1 MAESKDIM
9 TGKKLMLQALKEKGV
24 KYIFGY
30 TGGAI
35 MPIFDEM
42 DKMGDFHF
50 IMSRHEQGAAFMAQ
64 GISRASLSTD
74 NPQVGV
80 CMATSGPGA
89 MNLATGVA
97 DAHMDSVP
105 IVAITGQVTTG
116 VIATDAFQESD
127 VIGVMMPICKQTYM
141 LLAAEEV
148 EKTVHEAFYVATTGR
163 AGPIVIDIPKD
174 VQNQSVPD
182 DYQFDAKKYRPS
194 LPGFFYHPTP
204 EREPLRQA
212 IELINRSV
220 RPVMFCGH
228 GVINSNSGKLLQQF
242 AEKVNIPIAFT
253 LHGISALPIDHP
265 LSLGMMGMH
274 GTVEANR
281 AIMEADLLISFG
293 MRFDDRVTG
302 RLKEYALNADV
313 IHVEIDPSEI
323 DKNVA
328 SSVAI
333 NADVYR
339 TLHVLLGDPMLTFK
353 PRRRWFEKIA
363 SYRQVMAKELQKEI
377 ECGVGDDGRLL
388 MKSIVHQLSELTG
401 GKDLIVPDVG
411 MNQMMAARFYN
422 YQTMNSWFTSGGAGT
437 MGASLPMA
445 IGVKMARPA
454 ERVWSISGDGGFQ
467 MNIQELGTIME
478 QQIDIKMILLNN
490 GHLGMVRQWQ
500 TLFFDERYAGTPMQ
514 SPNFGSIAE
523 AYNIPYRKVE
533 KLEDV
538 TAALQ
543 QAIDNQGPILLEFV
557 CDASEVILPMIPSD
571 GGFGDMIVKRPKQ
584 KKPASSAGKG
594 GKS

>member
-1 MAESKDIM
+1 M
-9 TGKKLMLQALKEKGV
+9 TGKKLMMRALKEKGV

-42 DKMGDFHF
+42 DRLGDFHF

-64 GISRASLSTD
+64 GISRASMSTD
-74 NPQVGV
+74 NPQIGV

-89 MNLATGVA
+89 MNLTTGIA

-105 IVAITGQVTTG
+105 IVAITGQVTTS

-141 LLAAEEV
+141 LLSADEV
-148 EKTVHEAFYVATTGR
+148 EVTVHEAFYVATTGR
-163 AGPIVIDIPKD
+163 GGPIVIDIPKD
-174 VQNQSVPD
+174 VQNQSVSD
-182 DYQFDAKKYRPS
+182 GYQFDAKSYRQT

-204 EREPLRQA
+204 EREPLRRA
-212 IELINRSV
+212 IELINKSV
-220 RPVMFCGH
+220 RPVLFCGH
-228 GVINSNSGKLLQQF
+228 GVINSNSGKLLQEF

-253 LHGISALPIDHP
+253 LHGLSALPADHP

-302 RLKEYALNADV
+302 RLSEYAKNADV

-323 DKNVA
+323 DKNVNC
-328 SSVAI
+328 SVAI
-333 NADVYR
+333 NGDVYR
-339 TLHVLLGDPMLTFK
+339 TLHVMLGDPMLTFK
-353 PRRRWFEKIA
+353 PRRRWFEQID
-363 SYRQVMAKELQKEI
+363 SFRQVMADDLRQEI
-377 ECGVGDDGRLL
+377 ECGIGDDGKLL
-388 MKSIVHQLSELTG
+388 MKSVVHQLSELTE

-411 MNQMMAARFYN
+411 MHQMMAARFYN
-422 YQTMNSWFTSGGAGT
+422 YQTPNSWFASGGAGT

-445 IGVKMARPA
+445 IGVKLARPA

-478 QQIDIKMILLNN
+478 QQIDVKIILLNN

-500 TLFFDERYAGTPMQ
+500 TLFFDGRYAGTPMQ
-514 SPNFGSIAE
+514 SPNFGLIAE
-523 AYNIPYRKVE
+523 AYGIPYRKVE
-533 KLEDV
+533 KLEEVDS
-538 TAALQ
+538 ALQ
-543 QAIDNQGPILLEFV
+543 QAIDHKGPILLEFV
-557 CDASEVILPMIPSD
+557 CDSSEVILPMIPAD
-571 GGFGDMIVKRPKQ
+571 GGFDDMIVKRPAQ
-584 KKPASSAGKG
+584 PKPANNDTEGEIS
-594 GKS
+594 

>member
-1 MAESKDIM
+1 M
-9 TGKKLMLQALKEKGV
+9 TGKNLMLQTLKSKGV

-42 DKMGDFHF
+42 DKLGNFHF

-64 GISRASLSTD
+64 GVSRGSLSTE

-80 CMATSGPGA
+80 CMSTSGPGA
-89 MNLATGVA
+89 MNLTTGVA
-97 DAHMDSVP
+97 DAYMDSIP
-105 IVAITGQVTTG
+105 IVAITGQVATS

-127 VIGVMMPICKQTYM
+127 VVGVMMPICKQTYM
-141 LLAAEEV
+141 PLTADEV
-148 EKTVHEAFYVATTGR
+148 EPMVHEAFYVATTGR
-163 AGPIVIDIPKD
+163 GGPVVLDIPKN
-174 VQNQSVPD
+174 VQNQTVSEE
-182 DYQFDAKKYRPS
+182 YSFDASTFRPS

-204 EREPLRQA
+204 EREPLQRA
-212 IELINRSV
+212 ISLINRSE
-220 RPVMFCGH
+220 RPIMFCGH
-228 GVINSNSGKLLQQF
+228 GVINSNAGRLLQKF

-253 LHGISALPIDHP
+253 LHGLSALPIDHP

-302 RLKEYALNADV
+302 KLNEYARDADV

-323 DKNVA
+323 QKNVTTT
-328 SSVAI
+328 VPI

-339 TLHVLLGDPMLTFK
+339 TLHVLLGDPMLTYK
-353 PRRRWFEKIA
+353 PRRRWFEKIDTF
-363 SYRQVMAKELQKEI
+363 RKVMVDDLKEELKG
-377 ECGVGDDGRLL
+377 GVGDNGQLL
-388 MKSIVHQLSELTG
+388 MKSIVNKLSELTE

-411 MNQMMAARFYN
+411 QHQMMAARFYN
-422 YQTMNSWFTSGGAGT
+422 FQTENSWFASGGAGT

-445 IGVKMARPA
+445 VGVKLTRPN

-478 QQIDIKMILLNN
+478 QQVDVKILIFNN
-490 GHLGMVRQWQ
+490 GYLGMVRQWQ
-500 TLFFDERYAGTPMQ
+500 TLFFDGRYAGTPMQ
-514 SPNFGSIAE
+514 SPQFGLIAE
-523 AYNIPYRKVE
+523 AYGIPYQKVE
-533 KLEDV
+533 KLKDV
-538 TAALQ
+538 SPALKKVMAHKG
-543 QAIDNQGPILLEFV
+543 AIIIEFI
-557 CDASEVILPMIPSD
+557 CDPSEVILPMIPAE
-571 GGFGDMIVKRPKQ
+571 GGFGDMIVKRPSKLAPATA
-584 KKPASSAGKG
+584 KKKG
-594 GKS
+594 EKK

>member
-1 MAESKDIM
+1 M
-9 TGKKLMLQALKEKGV
+9 TGKKLMLRALKEKGV

-42 DKMGDFHF
+42 EKMGDFHF
-50 IMSRHEQGAAFMAQ
+50 VMSRHEQGAAFMAQ

-74 NPQVGV
+74 TPQIGV
-80 CMATSGPGA
+80 CMTTSGPGA

-141 LLAAEEV
+141 LLAAEDV
-148 EKTVHEAFYVATTGR
+148 ELTVHEAFYVASTGR
-163 AGPIVIDIPKD
+163 GGPIVIDIPKD
-174 VQNQSVPD
+174 VQNESIPD
-182 DYQFDAKKYRPS
+182 DYQFDAKSFRPI

-204 EREPLRQA
+204 EREPMRQA

-220 RPVMFCGH
+220 RPVLFCGH
-228 GVINSNSGKLLQQF
+228 GVISSNAGRLLQRF

-253 LHGISALPIDHP
+253 MHGISALPADHP

-302 RLKEYALNADV
+302 KLNEYARNADV

-323 DKNVA
+323 DKNV
-328 SSVAI
+328 SCTVAI

-339 TLHVLLGDPMLTFK
+339 TLHVMLGDPMLTFK
-353 PRRRWFEKIA
+353 PRRRWFDKIA
-363 SYRQVMAKELQKEI
+363 SFRQVMAADLQAEI
-377 ECGVGDDGRLL
+377 EAGVGDNGKLL
-388 MKSIVHQLSELTG
+388 MKTIIHQLSLLTG

-411 MNQMMAARFYN
+411 MHQMMTARFYN
-422 YQTMNSWFTSGGAGT
+422 YQTENSWFASGGAGT
-437 MGASLPMA
+437 MGASLPMS
-445 IGVKMARPA
+445 IGVKLARPG

-478 QQIDIKMILLNN
+478 QQLDVKLIILNN

-500 TLFFDERYAGTPMQ
+500 TLFFDGRYAGTPMQ
-514 SPNFGSIAE
+514 SPKFGLIAE
-523 AYNIPYRKVE
+523 AYGIPYRKVE
-533 KLEDV
+533 KAEDIIP
-538 TAALQ
+538 ALQ
-543 QAIDNQGPILLEFV
+543 QAIDHQGAILLEFS
-557 CDASEVILPMIPSD
+557 CDASELILPMIPAG
-571 GGFGDMIVKRPKQ
+571 GGFEDMITKRPEQQ
-584 KKPASSAGKG
+584 KTPAKTKKG